1 MAAKKAATKSRSSK
15 SNKNKNN
22 LKWWYVLP
30 VIAIVA
36 IAGYAIVRFSE
47 AGTAE
52 KRVGSGLNG
61 GNGAVNKGN
70 AGTGLNV
77 TSRPARGSWSYA
89 QRGTNTRFCVE
100 FFGANG
106 DGPGNITLRLTRGIG
121 GITILDPQTTPR
133 RGISTVCTRS
143 LTNAER
149 FKLNTGTATLYASNA
164 GGTIQVIRMYATQ

>member
-61 GNGAVNKGN
+61 GNGRVNKGN

-77 TSRPARGSWSYA
+77 TSNPARGSWSYA

-106 DGPGNITLRLTRGIG
+106 DGAG
-121 GITILDPQTTPR
+121 GITLQLKRSGTVKIGSPKTYFR
-133 RGISTVCTRS
+133 RGIATVCTES
-143 LTNAER
+143 LSNAER
-149 FKLNTGTATLYASNA
+149 FRLGTGTATLYASNA
-164 GGTIQVIRMYATQ
+164 GGTIQVIKMFVQQ

>member
-1 MAAKKAATKSRSSK
+1 M

-61 GNGAVNKGN
+61 GNGRVNKGN

-77 TSRPARGSWSYA
+77 TSNPARGTWSQR
-89 QRGTNTRFCVE
+89 QRGSSTRFCVE
-100 FFGANG
+100 YFGANG
-106 DGPGNITLRLTRGIG
+106 DGAGT
-121 GITILDPQTTPR
+121 ITIRLYKGPNQNTAVNNPKTVST
-133 RGISTVCTRS
+133 RGISTVCTNS
-143 LTNAER
+143 LSNFE
-149 FKLNTGTATLYASNA
+149 KYYILGESVTLKAFNA
-164 GGTIQVIRMYATQ
+164 GGTIQVIRMYAAQ

>member
-61 GNGAVNKGN
+61 GNGRVNKGN

-77 TSRPARGSWSYA
+77 TSNPARGTWSQR
-89 QRGTNTRFCVE
+89 QRGSSTRFCVE
-100 FFGANG
+100 YFGANG
-106 DGPGNITLRLTRGIG
+106 DGAGGITLRLERRNP
-121 GITILDPQTTPR
+121 TIKVLAPETTFR

-149 FKLNTGTATLYASNA
+149 FKLGTGTATLYASNA
-164 GGTIQVIRMYATQ
+164 GGTIQVIKMYAAQ